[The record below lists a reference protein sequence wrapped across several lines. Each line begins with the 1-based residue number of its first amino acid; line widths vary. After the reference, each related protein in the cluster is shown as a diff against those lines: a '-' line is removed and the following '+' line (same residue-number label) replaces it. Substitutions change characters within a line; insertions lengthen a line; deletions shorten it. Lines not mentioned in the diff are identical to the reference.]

1 MRVQEHNQSKAG
13 FTPLE
18 GRAKRRHPHKSGL
31 LLTGFT
37 LIELLV
43 VISIIALLMG
53 ILMPILGS
61 AREAARSTICMG
73 NVRRISMAAHI
84 YVIEG
89 DGAFPPFRMMKL
101 IPSPDAP
108 YFVNKYGRVQPRWQW
123 FFDYGIGPA
132 IDPKPYLEIIKNKG
146 YFDDNDTLI
155 MTNDY
160 FMCPS
165 FNHPDF
171 DKRDIRNGSY
181 GYNYQ
186 YLGNPRVT
194 ADAGRFQN
202 FPVYVTKIHRPSETI
217 IIADSRGA
225 RGNTGTPDIPHGLH
239 SYTLDPPKIARS
251 QGATEFGFTD
261 IGPII
266 EQQHSPAEARHSR
279 KTNVSFVDGHAE
291 MMSLV
296 ELGYVLDSGGNVIAD
311 HPAGSNRL
319 WSGNGRDKP

>member
-108 YFVNKYGRVQPRWQW
+108 YFVNKYGRVQPRWPW
-123 FFDYGIGPA
+123 FFDYGIGPV
-132 IDPKPYLEIIKNKG
+132 IDPRPYLEIIKNKG

-165 FNHPDF
+165 FNHPGF

-186 YLGNPRVT
+186 YLGNGRIR
-194 ADAGRFQN
+194 DGRFEN
-202 FPVYVTKIHRPSETI
+202 FPVYQTKITRPSETV

-225 RGNTGTPDIPHGLH
+225 RGDTGPPDIPHGLH
-239 SYTLDPPKIARS
+239 SYTLDPPRLARS
-251 QGATEFGFTD
+251 AGAVNFAWHSWPEHWM
-261 IGPII
+261 
-266 EQQHSPAEARHSR
+266 QHSPAEARHIG
-279 KTNVSFVDGHAE
+279 KANVSFVDGHAE
-291 MMSLV
+291 HMSLTD
-296 ELGYVLDSGGNVIAD
+296 LGYVLDSGGKTIAD
-311 HPAGSNRL
+311 HPDGCNCL
-319 WSGNGRDKP
+319 WSGTGRKQ